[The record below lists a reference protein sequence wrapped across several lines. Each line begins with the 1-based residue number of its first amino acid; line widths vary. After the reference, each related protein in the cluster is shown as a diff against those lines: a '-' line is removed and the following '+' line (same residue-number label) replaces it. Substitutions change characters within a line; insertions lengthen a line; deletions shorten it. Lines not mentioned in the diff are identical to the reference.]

1 MMRRATTLL
10 ATAGLTLGLAGCIT
24 LFPKTPPTPMYRF
37 EATVPA
43 MPASAAP
50 FTVRASAIDFDSA
63 ASDDSIMTS
72 NGDTVAYIGDARWV
86 APASDL
92 FTAAVAHG
100 FEAAGGS
107 AHLVGP
113 GAPGKDAFMLQMQ
126 VTRFEAVY
134 ESGPTAPPTVMVH
147 LHARLLHEKDL
158 SPAGDRDFDA
168 AIPASD
174 NKLSAIV
181 PAYDQAVSKVVT
193 GLVAWVNQGGG

>member
-37 EATVPA
+37 DATVPG
-43 MPASAAP
+43 MPPTGAA
-50 FTVRASAIDFDSA
+50 FTVRAGAIAFDGA

-72 NGDTVAYIGDARWV
+72 NGDSVAYIGDARWV

-92 FTAAVAHG
+92 FTAAVEHG
-100 FEAAGGS
+100 FESAGGS

-113 GAPGKDAFMLQMQ
+113 GAPGKDEFRLQMQ

-134 ESGPTAPPTVMVH
+134 EQGATAPPTVMVH
-147 LHARLLHEKDL
+147 LHATLVHEKDL
-158 SPAGDRDFDA
+158 SPAGERDFDA
-168 AIPASD
+168 EIPAAD

-193 GLVAWVNQGGG
+193 GLVAWVNQRGG